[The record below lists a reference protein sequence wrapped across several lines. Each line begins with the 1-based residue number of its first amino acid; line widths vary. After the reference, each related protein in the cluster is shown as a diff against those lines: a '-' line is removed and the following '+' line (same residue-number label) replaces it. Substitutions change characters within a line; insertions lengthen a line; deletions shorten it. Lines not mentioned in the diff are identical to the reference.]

1 MEKHYKEKV
10 IPVSDPIFFTSTS
23 CLLNIKT
30 HICTSRSCPSPNKK
44 VAKKIFTGEE
54 TADGSGGSDSGAA
67 TSDQNRYLSTFIKLL
82 HVIFL

>member
-10 IPVSDPIFFTSTS
+10 IPVSDPYFFYFYQ
-23 CLLNIKT
+23 LLIEHKT

-54 TADGSGGSDSGAA
+54 TADGSGSSDGGAA
-67 TSDQNRYLSTFIKLL
+67 TSD
-82 HVIFL
+82 

>member
-1 MEKHYKEKV
+1 LVAAADAPGSSSTKTWKSTTKKKLYL
-10 IPVSDPIFFTSTS
+10 SATLFFFTSTS

-54 TADGSGGSDSGAA
+54 TADGSGSSDGGAA
-67 TSDQNRYLSTFIKLL
+67 TSD
-82 HVIFL
+82 